1 MSPQS
6 PRGKNASRDIDPVSP
21 QAASNAATS
30 ASKNS
35 TGKKSYVLDIR
46 QPSATAARTAT
57 PSKPRDI
64 DTPVVAKPKAP
75 ALPNAKKV
83 FIKTY
88 GCQMNVYDSERMAD
102 VLSPIGYAPVDSHE
116 DADLVILNTCHIRE
130 KAAEKVYSELG
141 RIRQHKNKSKPD
153 MTVAVAGCVAQA
165 EGEEI
170 MRRAPVVDM
179 VLGPQSYHK
188 LPEMIAKVARGTGDV
203 LETEFDT
210 LEKFD
215 QLPETRAVKGFSTF
229 VTIQEGCDKFCTF
242 CVVPYTRGAEVSR
255 PVDHIIAEIRGLA
268 AQGVRE
274 VTLIGQNVNAYST
287 SGPDGKEWGLGELIR
302 HVALIGGIDRIRFT
316 TSHPRDMDD
325 ELIAT
330 LGAEPKLMPYLHLPI
345 QAGSDSVLK
354 AMNRDHTY
362 AHYKQLIAKIRA
374 ARPDIALSGDFIV
387 GFPGE
392 TDADFEATIKCVE
405 EIGYGSSF
413 SFKYS
418 VRPGTPGASLP
429 RQVPEDVKSERLKR
443 LQDLLYQQQWDFN
456 QSLIGRT
463 LDVLV
468 ENGGRENGQLF
479 GRSPYLQGTHFDGPE
494 SLVGQ
499 IVPVKIT
506 SAGRN
511 SLTGELV

>member
-1 MSPQS
+1 MTVLL
-6 PRGKNASRDIDPVSP
+6 PRDENASRNIDAPHIAKKAKPDGNV
-21 QAASNAATS
+21 AL
-30 ASKNS
+30 KNS
-35 TGKKSYVLDIR
+35 
-46 QPSATAARTAT
+46 
-57 PSKPRDI
+57 
-64 DTPVVAKPKAP
+64 
-75 ALPNAKKV
+75 KKV

-102 VLSPIGYAPVDSHE
+102 VLSPIGYAPIETPDE
-116 DADLVILNTCHIRE
+116 ADLVILNTCHIRE
-130 KAAEKVYSELG
+130 KAVEKVYSELG
-141 RIRQHKNKSKPD
+141 RIRKLKEASKPD
-153 MTVAVAGCVAQA
+153 MKVAVAGCVAQA

-179 VLGPQSYHK
+179 VLGPQTYHK
-188 LPEMIAKVARGTGDV
+188 LPEMIARVHRGTGDV

-215 QLPETRAVKGFSTF
+215 TLPETRQAKGFSAF
-229 VTIQEGCDKFCTF
+229 LTIQEGCDKFCTF

-255 PVDHIIAEIRGLA
+255 PVSQIVAEARSLA
-268 AQGVRE
+268 SQGVRE
-274 VTLIGQNVNAYST
+274 ITLIGQNVDAYHAE
-287 SGPDGKEWGLGELIR
+287 GPDGSEWGLGELIR
-302 HVALIGGIDRIRFT
+302 HVALIGGIDRLRFT

-325 ELIAT
+325 GLIAT

-345 QAGSDSVLK
+345 QAGSNKVLH
-354 AMNRDHTY
+354 AMNRGHTY
-362 AHYKQLIAKIRA
+362 EDYKTLIVKIRT

-392 TDADFEATIKCVE
+392 TDADFEQTLKCVE
-405 EIGYGSSF
+405 EIGYASSF

-443 LQDLLYQQQWDFN
+443 LQDLLYTQQLAFN
-456 QSLIGRT
+456 ESLIGRT

-468 ENGGRENGQLF
+468 ENGGRDDGQLF
-479 GRSPYLQGTHFDGPE
+479 GRSPYLQGTHFDGSE
-494 SLVGQ
+494 DLVGQ

-506 SAGRN
+506 GAGRN
-511 SLTGELV
+511 SLMGELAG